1 MVFDLR
7 LGRGRDGPKQFLGSS
22 AGMLQSDGYAAYEGV
37 GGPALVHAACWTIL
51 FEAGQLNPDDAVA
64 TAIVARINDLFAI
77 DGEAREQKLDAVA
90 RQALRQKRARSLL
103 EEIKSRIEAARAN
116 ALPAGA
122 LAKACQYTLALWPK
136 LIRPGVSRT
145 GAEQQPGGELDASGG
160 GRTQELDSRGQP
172 SSGSQ
177 DRRHPFHRRNL
188 PPPAASRA
196 RPFG

>member
-1 MVFDLR
+1 VLDDTF
-7 LGRGRDGPKQFLGSS
+7 RGRATESGRRR
-22 AGMLQSDGYAAYEGV
+22 
-37 GGPALVHAACWTIL
+37 
-51 FEAGQLNPDDAVA
+51 

-136 LIRPGVSRT
+136 LIRFLEYPELELSNNPAENSMRPVAAGRKNWIHVGSPQAGLKIAAILSIVATCRRLQLPVRGHLAEVLPGL
-145 GAEQQPGGELDASGG
+145 AD
-160 GRTQELDSRGQP
+160 
-172 SSGSQ
+172 
-177 DRRHPFHRRNL
+177 L
-188 PPPAASRA
+188 PIQRLAQLTPAAWATQKR
-196 RPFG
+196 

>member
-1 MVFDLR
+1 M
-7 LGRGRDGPKQFLGSS
+7 
-22 AGMLQSDGYAAYEGV
+22 
-37 GGPALVHAACWTIL
+37 
-51 FEAGQLNPDDAVA
+51 
-64 TAIVARINDLFAI
+64 ARINDLFAI

-136 LIRPGVSRT
+136 LIRFLEYPELELSN
-145 GAEQQPGGELDASGG
+145 GGELDASGG